1 MNIVIIDDEPV
12 SLAVM
17 KQLVSK
23 LPDCDAQAFTDA
35 SAALIWCMNNT
46 TDLAIVDYMMPAV
59 DGVEFARRLRAHP
72 NGKRT
77 PIVMVSAV
85 VDAQIMKRAL
95 RSGVDDFLEKPFDF
109 VELQSC
115 VSEMLGLRAMQGQL
129 ANKAL
134 LATARSLSVTR
145 RGAPQL
151 LDRNLTRAR
160 LGGDEKLLGE
170 VARIFVHTVPPVLR
184 VVRACVVNNDFEA
197 VLAHVSSLKGAVSAV
212 EAPDVLNLLSILEYH
227 AHHRDPLATVAA
239 FSMVEAVTERL
250 HNELASIVPDL
261 GVPLL
266 ERIEIE
272 PRLGVESESV
282 VREYPTALIAR
293 SDGPD

>member
-23 LPDCDAQAFTDA
+23 LPDCEAQAFTDA
-35 SAALIWCMNNT
+35 SAALIWCSNNT
-46 TDLAIVDYMMPAV
+46 TDLVIVDYVMPAI

-72 NGKRT
+72 IAKRT
-77 PIVMVSAV
+77 PIVMVSAT
-85 VDAQIMKRAL
+85 VDAQVMKRAL

-129 ANKAL
+129 ANKTL
-134 LATARSLSVTR
+134 LAHARSLSVTR
-145 RGAPQL
+145 RGAPHL
-151 LDRNLTRAR
+151 LDRNVSRAR
-160 LGGDEKLLGE
+160 LGGDENLLAE
-170 VARIFVHTVPPVLR
+170 VARIFVHTVPPTLR
-184 VVRACVVNNDFEA
+184 VIRACVVNNDFDG
-197 VLAHVSSLKGAVSAV
+197 VLAHVSSLKGAVGSI

-227 AHHRDPLATVAA
+227 AHHRDPLAAVAA

-250 HNELASIVPDL
+250 HSELAEIVPCIPDS
-261 GVPLL
+261 PL
-266 ERIEIE
+266 ERMEVDADRSAIAPGGEM
-272 PRLGVESESV
+272 
-282 VREYPTALIAR
+282 PTALVVHKI
-293 SDGPD
+293 DHD

>member
-17 KQLVSK
+17 KQLVAK
-23 LPDCDAQAFTDA
+23 LPDCDAHAFTDA
-35 SAALIWCMNNT
+35 SAALIWCVNNT
-46 TDLAIVDYMMPAV
+46 TDLVIVDYMMPAV

-72 NGKRT
+72 NAKRT
-77 PIVMVSAV
+77 PIVMVSAI

-129 ANKAL
+129 ASKTM

-151 LDRNLTRAR
+151 LDRNVSRAR

-170 VARIFVHTVPPVLR
+170 VARIFVHTVPAVLR

-197 VLAHVSSLKGAVSAV
+197 VLAHVSSLKGAISAV

-239 FSMVEAVTERL
+239 FAMVEAVTERL
-250 HNELASIVPDL
+250 HNELAEIVPDL
-261 GVPLL
+261 SAPLL
-266 ERIEIE
+266 ERIEVE
-272 PRLGVESESV
+272 PRLGTSDSV
-282 VREYPTALIAR
+282 VSEYPTALITR
-293 SDGPD
+293 TDGQH